1 MARWRVTWGGSR
13 GAGRGRRSGEEGE
26 EGGGA
31 GAGRRGGGGPGGG
44 SQPRCFLSA
53 RGGGEPRAHPP
64 CLSPPARSERLT
76 IGFKSEDEER
86 ILRGG
91 GGGGGGMQ
99 PGALFK
105 RAQRRPGSSSAP
117 LPANSAPAG
126 KGKVGGRGGILALI
140 SARGPE
146 SKGAPLGAGET
157 VLGTQLEIS
166 PLPAPRGL
174 SGEAWA
180 AQPPALPRMHAS
192 PPLC

>member
-31 GAGRRGGGGPGGG
+31 GAGRRRGGGPGGG

-91 GGGGGGMQ
+91 GVVAGECSPEPCLKERKGDPAPPLLPCQ
-99 PGALFK
+99 PTL
-105 RAQRRPGSSSAP
+105 R
-117 LPANSAPAG
+117 LL
-126 KGKVGGRGGILALI
+126 GRGKLEAEAASSPSSRPEGRK
-140 SARGPE
+140 ARARPWEQGRP
-146 SKGAPLGAGET
+146 S
-157 VLGTQLEIS
+157 
-166 PLPAPRGL
+166 
-174 SGEAWA
+174 
-180 AQPPALPRMHAS
+180 
-192 PPLC
+192 